1 MVTTR
6 FTYAILTDTHGLK
19 AQIFNFIKSRAIDDP
34 SVFSLKNNIF
44 KAFKSLQLLTTPKI
58 FLVLND
64 EFQSSLNLLI

>member
-44 KAFKSLQLLTTPKI
+44 KAFKSLQLTKH
-58 FLVLND
+58 FCN
-64 EFQSSLNLLI
+64 ESYLLILE